1 VYAQP
6 TCNNCRNSKYPYIGC
21 CDAPISGQYK
31 CGYCTNNPSGI
42 SGFRPLKKCNL
53 NTSNINYIESGFPF
67 PSGLYSEEIS
77 TIPII
82 TIEDTRYDI
91 NNVLLD
97 WLIACLPLPINQ
109 VECDSCPLKILWCNK
124 ENDLIDDPENI
135 AVTHQIIKKDG
146 SCHQDCDSTYI
157 ALNAI
162 PSWMGTGARPLK
174 NHFFYTFEDYP
185 EKDDDQYFNFKS
197 IILHEV
203 GHWLGF
209 GDIYETGGSG
219 DPPIC
224 TPPPS
229 GSNQISTVMWGDIKG
244 GVERDELSDIDKCMF
259 MLLYCCAPMTD
270 IEEEVVQFQINLEA
284 IPNPANNELTV
295 KYFLPP
301 SSNVNLYLFDIKGS
315 LVAFKYNVALDT
327 SGANQTSLDISRLSS
342 GSYSLVLN
350 FDNRRISKKVVISR

>member
-53 NTSNINYIESGFPF
+53 NNSIINYIFNDFPF
-67 PSGLYSEEIS
+67 PAGLYSKKTPS
-77 TIPII
+77 IPII
-82 TIEDTRYDI
+82 TIGDTRNDI
-91 NNVLLD
+91 DEALLD
-97 WLIACLPLPINQ
+97 WILACDTTSISQ
-109 VECDSCPLKILWCNK
+109 VECDSCPLKIFWTTQASDMKDNP
-124 ENDLIDDPENI
+124 NSI
-135 AVTHQIIKKDG
+135 AITRQIIKKDG
-146 SCHQDCDSTYI
+146 TCHEDCDSTYI
-157 ALNAI
+157 ALNATPKFI
-162 PSWMGTGARPLK
+162 GSGASPLY
-174 NHFFYTFEDYP
+174 NHFFYTNPDYP
-185 EKDDDQYFNFKS
+185 DKNVDKYFHFKS
-197 IILHEV
+197 IILHEI

-209 GDIYETGGSG
+209 GDINETGGSG

-224 TPPPS
+224 VPPPS
-229 GSNQISTVMWGDIKG
+229 GSNITSTVMWGDIKG
-244 GVERDELSDIDKCMF
+244 GVERDVLSDIDKCMF

-270 IEEEVVQFQINLEA
+270 IEEEAVELQINLEA

-315 LVAFKYNVALDT
+315 LVAFKYNVALDF
-327 SGANQTSLDISRLSS
+327 SGANQTSLDISGLSS

-350 FDNRRISKKVVISR
+350 FDNKRISKIVVINR